1 MNEYK
6 FQNLAVY
13 QLALEYL
20 DQIYSIVDRLP
31 AAERFNLSSQILR
44 AATSIPLNIAE
55 GSTGQSDKEQ
65 ARFLGMA
72 VRSHLETVACLDIIR
87 RRRYLSSDDTNVARK
102 LVRKLFIKLSRFR
115 KALKAK

>member
-20 DQIYSIVDRLP
+20 DQIYDLVDRLP
-31 AAERFNLSSQILR
+31 TSEIFNLSSQIIR

-55 GSTGQSDKEQ
+55 GSTGQSDKER

-87 RRRYLSSDDTNVARK
+87 RRRYLSSDEITVARK
-102 LVRKLFIKLSRFR
+102 LGRKLFIKLSRFR
-115 KALKAK
+115 IALRAK